1 MYLCV
6 SPQSQLASSAS
17 ESSEAELSL
26 QAELRGLRQE
36 LDEARRETS
45 RLGQDH
51 RQLSLR
57 LEDREKER
65 DQLTQTNTQL
75 EEQRRQQ
82 ERSLDKLNKEVRSVC
97 LHGFF

>member
-1 MYLCV
+1 MC
-6 SPQSQLASSAS
+6 SQSQLASSAS

-26 QAELRGLRQE
+26 QAELRGLRQD

-51 RQLSLR
+51 RQLSLH

>member
-1 MYLCV
+1 M
-6 SPQSQLASSAS
+6 
-17 ESSEAELSL
+17 
-26 QAELRGLRQE
+26 RGLRQE
-36 LDEARRETS
+36 LDEARRGAS

-57 LEDREKER
+57 LEEREKER